1 MAWRTKKTKQ
11 GFVFEEFGW
20 YDIEKAKRRLKPRLE
35 GGKFASNNQTVDEDK
50 RTDDESSYIAD
61 ANQYIKRLNEYGSK
75 KAIEIKKEV
84 YTLVEKVELENI
96 NFSKLHRFFKE
107 KSSSINDAFIHEEEA
122 NQERR
127 LDLRN
132 ELNTFRLANK
142 LSKREAYYP
151 KSYILHFAWIFVF
164 IFVEALI
171 NAYFFGEASSLGLLG
186 GVLIGFITSFFNVTL
201 STIAGYVLRYKNHVS
216 WFKKILGLLTFT
228 LLLVAIFV
236 LHLFIAHYREILSSN
251 PHVEIWSVLEPMLK
265 QPFALHDME
274 TIILIS
280 LGLLV
285 TLFSILKGMN
295 LDDKY
300 PGYGAVYRR
309 WREKEDQFLSSKKQ
323 ARKLMRELYS
333 VSLRKSDEMVATLSA
348 SKKSLDNLHSDMSA
362 FINTYTGYHL
372 RTIEGARTLI
382 SSYRN
387 GARFVYGERRSFEY
401 SDRLLVGE
409 GGLSKLNNKILL
421 ESQKLLED
429 TLEKVDGHMNEFYK
443 NQRLFENEL
452 DELKDKYLS
461 NESIEK
467 ILYQVKK
474 NRELEL

>member
-11 GFVFEEFGW
+11 GFVFEEFGG
-20 YDIEKAKRRLKPRLE
+20 YDIEKANKRLKPRLE
-35 GGKFASNNQTVDEDK
+35 GGKFASNNPMSNEDK
-50 RTDDESSYIAD
+50 RTDDERSYIAD
-61 ANQYIKRLNEYGSK
+61 VNQYIKQLNEYGSK
-75 KAIEIKKEV
+75 KVIEIKKEV
-84 YTLVEKVELENI
+84 YTLIEKVELENV
-96 NFSKLHRFFKE
+96 NFSKLYRFFKE
-107 KSSSINDAFIHEEEA
+107 KSSSINDAFIHEEEE

-186 GVLIGFITSFFNVTL
+186 GVLIGFVTSFFNVTL
-201 STIAGYVLRYKNHVS
+201 STIAGYVLRYKNHLS
-216 WFKKILGLLTFT
+216 WFKKILGLFTFT
-228 LLLVAIFV
+228 VLLIVVLL
-236 LHLFIAHYREILSSN
+236 LHLFIAHYREILSTN
-251 PHVEIWSVLEPMLK
+251 PDIEIASVLEPMLK
-265 QPFALHDME
+265 QPFALNDME
-274 TIILIS
+274 TLILIS

-285 TLFSILKGMN
+285 TLFSIFKGMN

-300 PGYGAVYRR
+300 PGYGAIYRR
-309 WREKEDQFLSSKKQ
+309 WREKEEQFLSSKKK
-323 ARKLMRELYS
+323 ARTLMRELYS
-333 VSLRKSDEMVATLSA
+333 VSLERSDEMVETLA
-348 SKKSLDNLHSDMSA
+348 VSKKSLDNLHSDMSA
-362 FINTYTGYHL
+362 FINAYRGYHL
-372 RTIEGARTLI
+372 RAIEGARTLI

-387 GARFVYGERRSFEY
+387 GARFVYGERVSFEY

-421 ESQKLLED
+421 ESQQLLED
-429 TLEKVDGHMNEFYK
+429 TLKKVDGHINEFYD
-443 NQRLFENEL
+443 NQRLFEDEL
-452 DELKDKYLS
+452 DVLKERYLS
-461 NESIEK
+461 PESIEK

-474 NRELEL
+474 DRELEL

>member
-20 YDIEKAKRRLKPRLE
+20 YDIEKANKKLKPRLE
-35 GGKFASNNQTVDEDK
+35 GGKFASNNQTVNEDK
-50 RTDDESSYIAD
+50 RTDDENTYIAD
-61 ANQYIKRLNEYGSK
+61 VNQYIKRLNEYGSK

-96 NFSKLHRFFKE
+96 NFSKLYRFFKE
-107 KSSSINDAFIHEEEA
+107 KSSSINDAFIHEEES

-127 LDLRN
+127 LDLKN

-164 IFVEALI
+164 IFIEALI

-186 GVLIGFITSFFNVTL
+186 GVLIGFVTSFFNVTL

-228 LLLVAIFV
+228 ILLAAIFV
-236 LHLFIAHYREILSSN
+236 LHLFIAHYREILSTN
-251 PHVEIWSVLEPMLK
+251 PHVEISSVLEPMLK
-265 QPFALHDME
+265 QPFALNDMD
-274 TIILIS
+274 TLILVA
-280 LGLLV
+280 LGLLI

-295 LDDKY
+295 LDDRY

-323 ARKLMRELYS
+323 ARNLMRELYS

-348 SKKSLDNLHSDMSA
+348 SKKSLDHLHSDMSA

-372 RTIEGARTLI
+372 RAIEGARTLI
-382 SSYRN
+382 SAYRN
-387 GARFVYGERRSFEY
+387 GARFVYGDRVSFEY

-409 GGLSKLNNKILL
+409 GGLSKLNNKTLL
-421 ESQKLLED
+421 ESQTLLED
-429 TLEKVDGHMNEFYK
+429 TLEKVDGHMNEFFE

-461 NESIEK
+461 HESIEK

>member
-20 YDIEKAKRRLKPRLE
+20 YDIEKENKRLKPRLE
-35 GGKFASNNQTVDEDK
+35 GGKFASNNPMPDEDR
-50 RTDDESSYIAD
+50 RTDDESRYIFD
-61 ANQYIKRLNEYGSK
+61 VNQYIKRLNEYGSK

-84 YTLVEKVELENI
+84 HEVVEKVELENI
-96 NFSKLHRFFKE
+96 NFSKLYRFFKE
-107 KSSSINDAFIHEEEA
+107 KSSSISDAFIHEEES
-122 NQERR
+122 NQEQRME
-127 LDLRN
+127 LRN
-132 ELNTFRLANK
+132 ELNRFRLENR

-164 IFVEALI
+164 IFIEALI

-201 STIAGYVLRYKNHVS
+201 STIAGYVLRYKNHIS

-228 LLLVAIFV
+228 LMLVAIFL

-251 PHVEIWSVLEPMLK
+251 PHVEIWSVVEPMLK
-265 QPFALHDME
+265 EPFALHDME

-309 WREKEDQFLSSKKQ
+309 WREKEEQFLSSKKE
-323 ARKLMRELYS
+323 ARRLMRELYS
-333 VSLRKSDEMVATLSA
+333 VTLRESDKMVAILSA

-362 FINTYTGYHL
+362 FINTYTGYHF
-372 RTIEGARTLI
+372 RAIEGARTLI

-387 GARFVYGERRSFEY
+387 GARFVYGDRVRFEY
-401 SDRLLVGE
+401 SDKLLVGE
-409 GGLSKLNNKILL
+409 GGLSKLNNKTLL

-429 TLEKVDGHMNEFYK
+429 TLEKVDNHMNEFYE

-461 NESIEK
+461 HESIEK

-474 NRELEL
+474 NREIEL

>member
-1 MAWRTKKTKQ
+1 MAWRTKKTKS
-11 GFVFEEFGW
+11 GLVFEEFGW
-20 YDIEKAKRRLKPRLE
+20 YDIERADKKFKPRLE
-35 GGKFASNNQTVDEDK
+35 GGKFASNNPMPNETK

-61 ANQYIKRLNEYGSK
+61 VNQYIKKLNEYGTK
-75 KAIEIKKEV
+75 KAIEISKEV
-84 YTLVEKVELENI
+84 HSLVEKVELENI
-96 NFSKLHRFFKE
+96 NFSKLYRFFKE
-107 KSSSINDAFIHEEEA
+107 KSITITDAFIHEEES

-127 LDLRN
+127 IELKN
-132 ELNTFRLANK
+132 ELNTFRLANR

-186 GVLIGFITSFFNVTL
+186 GMLIGFVTSFFNVTL

-216 WFKKILGLLTFT
+216 WFKKILGLFTFI
-228 LLLVAIFV
+228 LLLLAIFI

-251 PHVEIWSVLEPMLK
+251 PHVEIWSVVEPMLK
-265 QPFALHDME
+265 QPFELHEME
-274 TIILIS
+274 TIILVS

-285 TLFSILKGMN
+285 TLFSIFKGMS

-309 WREKEDQFLSSKKQ
+309 WREKEDQFLNSKKQ

-333 VSLRKSDEMVATLSA
+333 VTLKKSDDMVASLAS
-348 SKKSLDNLHSDMSA
+348 SKKSLERFHSDMNA
-362 FINTYTGYHL
+362 FINTYTNYHL
-372 RTIEGARTLI
+372 RAIDGARTLI

-387 GARFVYGERRSFEY
+387 GARFVYGDRVSFNY
-401 SDRLLVGE
+401 SDKLLIGE
-409 GGLSKLNNKILL
+409 GGLSRLNNKTLL
-421 ESQKLLED
+421 ESKQLLED
-429 TLEKVDGHMNEFYK
+429 TLEKVNAHIDEFYE
-443 NQRLFENEL
+443 NQRLFEKEL

-461 NESIEK
+461 QENIEK
-467 ILYQVKK
+467 ILYNVKK

>member
-1 MAWRTKKTKQ
+1 MAWRTKKTKN

-20 YDIEKAKRRLKPRLE
+20 YDIERVNKKLKPRLE
-35 GGKFASNNQTVDEDK
+35 GGKFASNNPMPNEDK
-50 RTDDESSYIAD
+50 RTDDENSYISD
-61 ANQYIKRLNEYGSK
+61 VNQYIKQLNEYGSK

-96 NFSKLHRFFKE
+96 NFSKLYRFFKE
-107 KSSSINDAFIHEEEA
+107 KSSSINDTFIHEEEE

-186 GVLIGFITSFFNVTL
+186 GVLIGFVTSFFNVTL
-201 STIAGYVLRYKNHVS
+201 STIAGYLLRYKNHVS
-216 WFKKILGLLTFT
+216 WFKKILGLFTFT
-228 LLLVAIFV
+228 LLLAAIFV
-236 LHLFIAHYREILSSN
+236 LHLFIAHYREILSVN
-251 PHVEIWSVLEPMLK
+251 PHVEIWSVVEPMLK
-265 QPFALHDME
+265 EPFALHDME

-285 TLFSILKGMN
+285 TLFSIFKGMS
-295 LDDKY
+295 LDDRY

-309 WREKEDQFLSSKKQ
+309 WREKEDQFLASKKQ

-333 VSLRKSDEMVATLSA
+333 VSLKKSDEMVATLSS
-348 SKKSLDNLHSDMSA
+348 SKKALDNLHSDMSA
-362 FINTYTGYHL
+362 FINAYTGYHV
-372 RTIEGARTLI
+372 RAIEGARRLI

-387 GARFVYGERRSFEY
+387 GARFVYGDRVSFDY
-401 SDRLLVGE
+401 SDKLLVGE

-421 ESQKLLED
+421 ESQQLLED
-429 TLEKVDGHMNEFYK
+429 TLKNVNGHIEEFYE

-461 NESIEK
+461 HESIEN

>member
-11 GFVFEEFGW
+11 GLVFEEFGW
-20 YDIEKAKRRLKPRLE
+20 YDIERADKKLKPRLE
-35 GGKFASNNQTVDEDK
+35 GGKFASNNPIPNEDK
-50 RTDDESSYIAD
+50 RTDDENNYIAD
-61 ANQYIKRLNEYGSK
+61 VNQYIKQLNEYGTK

-96 NFSKLHRFFKE
+96 NFSKLYRFFKE
-107 KSSSINDAFIHEEEA
+107 KSSSINDAFIQEEEE

-164 IFVEALI
+164 IFVEALV

-186 GVLIGFITSFFNVTL
+186 GVLIGFVSSFFNVTL

-216 WFKKILGLLTFT
+216 WFKKILGLSTFT
-228 LLLVAIFV
+228 LLLAAIFI
-236 LHLFIAHYREILSSN
+236 LHLFIAHYREILTTN
-251 PHVEIWSVLEPMLK
+251 PHVEIWSVVEPILK
-265 QPFALHDME
+265 KPFELHEME
-274 TIILIS
+274 TLILVS

-285 TLFSILKGMN
+285 TLFSIFKGMS
-295 LDDKY
+295 LDDRY

-309 WREKEDQFLSSKKQ
+309 WRGKEDQFLSSKKQ
-323 ARKLMRELYS
+323 SRKLMRELYS
-333 VSLRKSDEMVATLSA
+333 VSLKKSDDMVATLAA

-362 FINTYTGYHL
+362 FINAYTGYHL
-372 RTIEGARTLI
+372 RAIEGARKLI

-387 GARFVYGERRSFEY
+387 GARFVYGDRVSFDY
-401 SDRLLVGE
+401 SDKLLVGD
-409 GGLSKLNNKILL
+409 GGLSKLNNKTLLVSQQLL
-421 ESQKLLED
+421 EN
-429 TLEKVDGHMNEFYK
+429 TLEKVDEHMDEFYK

-452 DELKDKYLS
+452 DELKNKYLS
-461 NESIEK
+461 HESIEK

>member
-11 GFVFEEFGW
+11 GFVFEEFGL
-20 YDIEKAKRRLKPRLE
+20 YDIERANKRLKPRLE
-35 GGKFASNNQTVDEDK
+35 GGKFAANNQTVNDDK
-50 RTDDESSYIAD
+50 RTDDENSYIAD
-61 ANQYIKRLNEYGSK
+61 ANQYIKQLNEYGSK

-96 NFSKLHRFFKE
+96 NFSKLYRFFKE
-107 KSSSINDAFIHEEEA
+107 KSSRINDAFIHEEEA

-164 IFVEALI
+164 IFIEALI

-201 STIAGYVLRYKNHVS
+201 STIAGYVLRYKNHLS

-228 LLLVAIFV
+228 ILLAAIFI

-251 PHVEIWSVLEPMLK
+251 PHIEIASVLEPMLK
-265 QPFALHDME
+265 EPFALNDME
-274 TIILIS
+274 TLILVA

-285 TLFSILKGMN
+285 TLFSIFKGMN

-323 ARKLMRELYS
+323 ARNLMRELYS

-348 SKKSLDNLHSDMSA
+348 SKKSLDHLHSDMSA

-372 RTIEGARTLI
+372 RAIEGARTLI

-387 GARFVYGERRSFEY
+387 GGRFVYGDRVSFEY

-421 ESQKLLED
+421 ESQQLLED
-429 TLEKVDGHMNEFYK
+429 TLEKVDGHMNEFYE

-461 NESIEK
+461 HESIEK

>member
-1 MAWRTKKTKQ
+1 MAWRTKKTKE
-11 GFVFEEFGW
+11 GFVFEEFGL
-20 YDIEKAKRRLKPRLE
+20 YDIEKINKKLKPRLE
-35 GGKFASNNQTVDEDK
+35 GGKFASNHQIVNENR
-50 RTDDESSYIAD
+50 RTDDENSYISD
-61 ANQYIKRLNEYGSK
+61 VNQYIKQLNEYGAK

-96 NFSKLHRFFKE
+96 NFSKLYRFFKE
-107 KSSSINDAFIHEEEA
+107 KSSDINDAFIHEEES

-151 KSYILHFAWIFVF
+151 KSYILHFSWIMVF
-164 IFVEALI
+164 IFIEALI

-186 GVLIGFITSFFNVTL
+186 GVLIGFVTSFFNVTL

-216 WFKKILGLLTFT
+216 WFKKILGLLTFS
-228 LLLVAIFV
+228 LLLLAIFV
-236 LHLFIAHYREILSSN
+236 LHLFIAHYREVLSTN

-265 QPFALHDME
+265 QPFALSDME

-285 TLFSILKGMN
+285 TLFSIFKGLN
-295 LDDKY
+295 LDDPY

-309 WREKEDQFLSSKKQ
+309 WREKEDRFLSSKKQ
-323 ARKLMRELYS
+323 ARLLMRELYS
-333 VSLRKSDEMVATLSA
+333 VSLKKSDDMVATLAA

-372 RTIEGARTLI
+372 RAIEGARRLI
-382 SSYRN
+382 SSFRN
-387 GARFVYGERRSFEY
+387 GARFIYGERVSFEY

-409 GGLSKLNNKILL
+409 GGLSKLNNKTLL
-421 ESQKLLED
+421 ESQQLLEN
-429 TLEKVDGHMNEFYK
+429 TLEKVDGHMNEFYE

-461 NESIEK
+461 NQSIEK

>member
-20 YDIEKAKRRLKPRLE
+20 YDIEKANKRLKPRLE
-35 GGKFASNNQTVDEDK
+35 GGKFASNNPTPDEDK
-50 RTDDESSYIAD
+50 RTDDENTYIAD
-61 ANQYIKRLNEYGSK
+61 VNQYIKQLNEYGSK

-96 NFSKLHRFFKE
+96 NFSKLYRFFKE

-164 IFVEALI
+164 IFIEALI

-186 GVLIGFITSFFNVTL
+186 GVLIGFVTSFFNVTL
-201 STIAGYVLRYKNHVS
+201 STLAGYVLRYKNHVS

-228 LLLVAIFV
+228 FLLSLIFV
-236 LHLFIAHYREILSSN
+236 LHLFIAHYREILSTN
-251 PHVEIWSVLEPMLK
+251 PHIEIWSVVEPMLK

-274 TIILIS
+274 TLILIA

-285 TLFSILKGMN
+285 TLFSIFKGMN
-295 LDDKY
+295 LDDRY

-323 ARKLMRELYS
+323 ARNLMRELYS

-348 SKKSLDNLHSDMSA
+348 SKKSLDHLHSDMSA

-372 RTIEGARTLI
+372 RAIEGARTLI
-382 SSYRN
+382 SAYRN
-387 GARFVYGERRSFEY
+387 GARFVYGDRVSFEY

-409 GGLSKLNNKILL
+409 GGLSKLNNKALL
-421 ESQKLLED
+421 ESQKLLEN
-429 TLEKVDGHMNEFYK
+429 TLEKVDGHMNEFYE

-461 NESIEK
+461 HESIEK

>member
-11 GFVFEEFGW
+11 GLVFEEFGW
-20 YDIEKAKRRLKPRLE
+20 YDIEKVNKRLKPRLE
-35 GGKFASNNQTVDEDK
+35 GGKFASNNPMPNEDK
-50 RTDDESSYIAD
+50 RTDDENSYIAD
-61 ANQYIKRLNEYGSK
+61 VNQYIKQLNEYGTK

-96 NFSKLHRFFKE
+96 NFSKLYRFFKE
-107 KSSSINDAFIHEEEA
+107 KSSSINDAFIHEEEE

-186 GVLIGFITSFFNVTL
+186 GVLIGFVTSFFNVTL

-216 WFKKILGLLTFT
+216 WFKKILGFLTFT
-228 LLLVAIFV
+228 LLLVTIFV

-251 PHVEIWSVLEPMLK
+251 PHVEIWSVVEPMLK

-285 TLFSILKGMN
+285 TLFSIFKGMS
-295 LDDKY
+295 LDDRY

-333 VSLRKSDEMVATLSA
+333 VSLKKSDEMVATLAA
-348 SKKSLDNLHSDMSA
+348 SKKSLETLDSDMSA

-372 RTIEGARTLI
+372 RAIEGARTLI
-382 SSYRN
+382 STYRN
-387 GARFVYGERRSFEY
+387 GARFVYGDRVSFEY

-409 GGLSKLNNKILL
+409 GGLSKLNNKTLL
-421 ESQKLLED
+421 ESQQLLED
-429 TLEKVDGHMNEFYK
+429 TLMKVNGHMDEFYE

-461 NESIEK
+461 HESIEK

>member
-20 YDIEKAKRRLKPRLE
+20 YDIEKANKRLKPRLE
-35 GGKFASNNQTVDEDK
+35 GGKFASNNPMPDEYK
-50 RTDDESSYIAD
+50 RTDDESNYIAD
-61 ANQYIKRLNEYGSK
+61 VNQYIKQLNEYGSK
-75 KAIEIKKEV
+75 KAVEIKKEV
-84 YTLVEKVELENI
+84 QALVEKVELENI
-96 NFSKLHRFFKE
+96 NFSKLYRFFKE

-164 IFVEALI
+164 IFIEALI

-201 STIAGYVLRYKNHVS
+201 STLAGYVLRYKNHVS
-216 WFKKILGLLTFT
+216 WFKKILGLTTFT
-228 LLLVAIFV
+228 ILLGAIFV
-236 LHLFIAHYREILSSN
+236 LHLFIAHYREILSTN
-251 PHVEIWSVLEPMLK
+251 PHVEIWSVVEPMLK

-274 TIILIS
+274 TLILVA

-285 TLFSILKGMN
+285 TLFSIFKGMS

-323 ARKLMRELYS
+323 ARNLMRELYS
-333 VSLRKSDEMVATLSA
+333 VSLRKSDEMVSTLLA
-348 SKKSLDNLHSDMSA
+348 SKKSLEHLHSDMSA
-362 FINTYTGYHL
+362 FINTYTAYHL
-372 RTIEGARTLI
+372 RAIEGARTLI

-387 GARFVYGERRSFEY
+387 GARFVYGDRVSFEY

-409 GGLSKLNNKILL
+409 GGLSKLNNKALL
-421 ESQKLLED
+421 ESQQLLEE
-429 TLEKVDGHMNEFYK
+429 TLEKVNGHMDEFYK

>member
-11 GFVFEEFGW
+11 GFVFEEFEW
-20 YDIEKAKRRLKPRLE
+20 YDIEKANKSLKPRLE
-35 GGKFASNNQTVDEDK
+35 GGKFASNNQTVNEEK

-61 ANQYIKRLNEYGSK
+61 VNRYIKKLNEYGSK

-84 YTLVEKVELENI
+84 YTLVEKVELENV
-96 NFSKLHRFFKE
+96 NFSKLYRFFKE
-107 KSSSINDAFIHEEEA
+107 KSSSINDAFIHEEET

-127 LDLRN
+127 LELRN
-132 ELNTFRLANK
+132 ELNRFRLANK

-151 KSYILHFAWIFVF
+151 TSYILHFAWIFVF

-186 GVLIGFITSFFNVTL
+186 GVLIGFVTSFFNVTL
-201 STIAGYVLRYKNHVS
+201 STLAGYILRYKNHVS

-228 LLLVAIFV
+228 LLVVAIFI

-274 TIILIS
+274 TLILVA

-285 TLFSILKGMN
+285 TLFSIFKGMN
-295 LDDKY
+295 LDDRY

-323 ARKLMRELYS
+323 ARNLMRELYS

-348 SKKSLDNLHSDMSA
+348 SKKSLDHLHSDMSA

-372 RTIEGARTLI
+372 RAIEGARTLI

-387 GARFVYGERRSFEY
+387 GARFVYGEHTNFEY
-401 SDRLLVGE
+401 SDKLLVGE
-409 GGLSKLNNKILL
+409 GGLSRLNNKILIS
-421 ESQKLLED
+421 SQKLLEE
-429 TLEKVDGHMNEFYK
+429 TLEKIDGHMNEFYE
-443 NQRLFENEL
+443 NQRLFEDEL
-452 DELKDKYLS
+452 DQLKDKYLS
-461 NESIEK
+461 TENIEK